1 MLNSKKK
8 NEHVPM
14 NGQCKQRNR
23 NSKEESKGNH
33 RNNNNYKTITEMKN
47 PFDSLSAA
55 WTHLT
60 TESESRNF

>member
-1 MLNSKKK
+1 
-8 NEHVPM
+8 M